1 MRFYLKCDQMS
12 KYIRCE
18 KRQKEGKDDTH
29 AVKSVVCEY
38 IFDEMNFQWK
48 IRYKNKSDDE
58 NSMLQTL
65 LMKGSNSHERVIS
78 KESEMKVP
86 GEIEN
91 ESFRARVVAR
101 VVLLL
106 SGILGLTIELEK
118 EWAS

>member
-1 MRFYLKCDQMS
+1 
-12 KYIRCE
+12 
-18 KRQKEGKDDTH
+18 
-29 AVKSVVCEY
+29 
-38 IFDEMNFQWK
+38 
-48 IRYKNKSDDE
+48 
-58 NSMLQTL
+58 
-65 LMKGSNSHERVIS
+65 
-78 KESEMKVP
+78 MKVP